1 MFNAPSRRGFLR
13 SSLAAAGALALAPG
27 LAPLLAAPTD
37 AAGAD
42 ARFRI
47 GVCDWMT
54 GKGGTPDALTWAGKI
69 GLDGIMASFGQPTDK
84 FDLRKQENREL
95 FAKASKESGAVIAS
109 LGMGL
114 LNNIPYK
121 SDPRTE
127 EWVSDS
133 IDVAA
138 ALKLNVVLIAF
149 FGKGDLKNDKPG
161 TDEVIR
167 RFKRVAPK
175 AEKAGVSL
183 GIESWL
189 SADEHLHIIESVG
202 SPAIKCYYDV
212 GNSFKMGYD
221 IYKEIRRLGTKQICE
236 FHAKDYSG
244 KLFGQGEID
253 FWEVRKCFDDIGYR
267 GWFHLEGPMPFGLEK
282 SYAHDRHFL
291 KAVFPAN
298 G

>member
-1 MFNAPSRRGFLR
+1 MNANLTRRDVLR
-13 SSLAAAGALALAPG
+13 TSVAAAATLALAP
-27 LAPLLAAPTD
+27 LASAAPAD
-37 AAGAD
+37 AAPAD
-42 ARFRI
+42 ARFKI

-54 GKGGTPDALTWAGKI
+54 GRGGRPECLDWCAKV
-69 GLDGIMASFGQPTDK
+69 GLDGAMVSFGSPEDK
-84 FDLRKQENREL
+84 FDLRKEENRKLYAEA
-95 FAKASKESGAVIAS
+95 AKRSGAAVAS
-109 LGMGL
+109 LGMGI
-114 LNNIPYK
+114 LNNVPYK

-133 IDVAA
+133 IDVARA
-138 ALKLNVVLIAF
+138 MGLNVVLIAF
-149 FGKGDLKNDKPG
+149 FGKGDLKNDKAG

-175 AEKAGVSL
+175 AEKAGVML

-189 SADEHLHIIESVG
+189 SADEHLHIIDSVG

-221 IYKEIRRLGTKQICE
+221 IYEEIRRLGTKHICE
-236 FHAKDYSG
+236 FHAKDYAN

-253 FWEVRKCFDDIGYR
+253 FWEVRRCFDEIGYK
-267 GWFHLEGPMPFGLEK
+267 GWFHLEGPMPFGLDR

-291 KAVFPAN
+291 KAVFPPN